1 MNQTFTMNYEAAVAS
16 ANNIESARA
25 TVETGFN
32 QMKNEVNDKLGTPV
46 WSGDAATQF
55 KNKWNDFSANFDACV
70 AQLREV
76 RTKVDAAYETYRKF
90 DQQ

>member
-1 MNQTFTMNYEAAVAS
+1 MNQTFTMNYEAAVNS

-25 TVETGFN
+25 NVETGFA
-32 QMKNEVNDKLGTPV
+32 QMKNEVSDKLGTPV

-55 KNKWNDFSANFDACV
+55 KNKWNEFSTNFDACV
-70 AQLREV
+70 AQLRGV
-76 RTKVDAAYETYRKF
+76 RSKVESAYDTYRKF